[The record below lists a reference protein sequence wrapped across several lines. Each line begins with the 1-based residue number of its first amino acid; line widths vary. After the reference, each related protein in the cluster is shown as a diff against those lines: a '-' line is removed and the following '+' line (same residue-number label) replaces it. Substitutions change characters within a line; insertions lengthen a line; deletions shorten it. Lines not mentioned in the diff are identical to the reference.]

1 MEVDAVECTNDNET
15 TNNKMIKINIISV
28 KMVQDWKQQCS
39 WANEIVLD
47 GFQSLLHYPSST
59 LEPRHLQ
66 H

>member
-1 MEVDAVECTNDNET
+1 MECTNDKES
-15 TNNKMIKINIISV
+15 TNSKKIKKNVIAV
-28 KMVQDWKQQCS
+28 KMVHESKQQCS
-39 WANEIVLD
+39 WANETVLD